1 MEWQEQLNDFMI
13 IGGLAISNPPIVAK
27 GALLMEKQKSGELSR
42 MFSYAGNFHILTI
55 LGCILSGISTILSML
70 PFVCIWLVIR
80 DLIQAFAAGDISLA
94 TESTHYAWMAV
105 AFAVASILIY
115 FIALNCTHLAAF
127 RTATNMRKSAIHH
140 IVTLPLGYFSQNA
153 SGRLRKIIDD
163 NAGLTEG
170 FLAHQLPDLTGA
182 AVMPFAVIVLIFLF
196 DWRLGICCLIPMG
209 ISVIFLKQMMGGDNA
224 QFMSKYMTALETM
237 NKEAVEYIRGIPVVK
252 VFQQTIY
259 SFKNFHAA
267 IEEYEKF
274 ASGYALK
281 CRIPLTGFTVTLN
294 GTFVL
299 LIPVA
304 MFILSGIS
312 GQAAYEN
319 IVLDFLFYSLFTPVC
334 ATMMNRIMFA
344 SEQLMAAKS
353 AVSRVDEI
361 LQEKPLMEPEHPMI
375 PADASIVFSD
385 VSFSYP
391 GATEKALDHISF
403 VVPAGKTVAL
413 VGASGSGKSTAAS
426 LIPRFYDVQSGSVTI
441 GGVDVRNI
449 EKRELMK
456 RVAFVFQ
463 NTRLFKDTL
472 LNNIKAARPDA
483 TREEVLKAADEA
495 QCKDIIDRLP
505 DGLDTLVGTGGTYL
519 SGGENQRIALAR
531 AILKDAPIIV
541 LDEATAFAD
550 AENEHQIQLAFE
562 RLTQNKTVLM
572 IAHRLSTIQDAD
584 LILVF
589 KEGQIAERGTHEEL
603 VALNGI
609 YSSMWKDYQTSIAW
623 KVGKEDEQHD

>member
-1 MEWQEQLNDFMI
+1 
-13 IGGLAISNPPIVAK
+13 
-27 GALLMEKQKSGELSR
+27 MEKQKSGELSR

-353 AVSRVDEI
+353 AVSRIDEI
-361 LQEKPLMEPEHPMI
+361 LQEKPLKEPEHPMI
-375 PADASIVFSD
+375 PTDASIVFSD
-385 VSFSYP
+385 VSFAYP
-391 GATEKALDHISF
+391 GAKEKALDHISF
-403 VVPAGKTVAL
+403 EVPAGKTVAL

-426 LIPRFYDVQSGSVTI
+426 LIPRFYDVQSGSVTV

-463 NTRLFKDTL
+463 NTHLFKDTL

-483 TREEVLKAADEA
+483 TREEVLQAADEA

-505 DGLDTLVGTGGTYL
+505 NGLDTLVGTGGTYL

-531 AILKDAPIIV
+531 AILKDAPIII

-589 KEGQIAERGTHEEL
+589 KDGQIAERGTHKEL
-603 VALNGI
+603 IAANGI
-609 YSSMWKDYQTSIAW
+609 YSSMWKDYRTSIAW

>member
-1 MEWQEQLNDFMI
+1 KPAPVIFLPHVPVSYVSDWIGLPCMEWQKQLNDFMI
-13 IGGLAISNPPIVAK
+13 IGELENANPPIIAK
-27 GALLMEKQKSGELSR
+27 GALLMDKQKNGELSR
-42 MFSYAGNFHILTI
+42 MFSYAGNYHALTI
-55 LGCILSGISTILSML
+55 LGCVLSGISTILSML

-94 TESTHYAWMAV
+94 TESTRYAWIAV
-105 AFAVASILIY
+105 VFAAASILIY

-127 RTATNMRKSAIHH
+127 RTATNMRKTAIHH

-170 FLAHQLPDLTGA
+170 FLAHQLRDLTGA
-182 AVMPFAVIVLIFLF
+182 AVMPVAVIILIFLF

-224 QFMSKYMTALETM
+224 KFMGKYMTALETM

-304 MFILSGIS
+304 MFILSGVS
-312 GQAAYEN
+312 GQADYEN
-319 IVLDFLFYSLFTPVC
+319 VVLDFLFYSLFTPVC

-344 SEQLMAAKS
+344 SEHLMAAKS
-353 AVSRVDEI
+353 AVSRGDQI
-361 LQEKPLMEPEHPMI
+361 LQEQPLKEPEQPLI

-385 VSFSYP
+385 VSFAYP
-391 GATEKALDHISF
+391 GAKEKALDHISF
-403 VVPAGKTVAL
+403 EVPTGKTVAL

-449 EKRELMK
+449 EKQELMK

-541 LDEATAFAD
+541 LDEATAFA
-550 AENEHQIQLAFE
+550 
-562 RLTQNKTVLM
+562 
-572 IAHRLSTIQDAD
+572 
-584 LILVF
+584 
-589 KEGQIAERGTHEEL
+589 
-603 VALNGI
+603 
-609 YSSMWKDYQTSIAW
+609 
-623 KVGKEDEQHD
+623 

>member
-1 MEWQEQLNDFMI
+1 
-13 IGGLAISNPPIVAK
+13 
-27 GALLMEKQKSGELSR
+27 MEKQKNGELSR
-42 MFSYAGNFHILTI
+42 MFGYAGKFHVLTV
-55 LGCILSGISTILSML
+55 LGCVLSGISTILSML

-94 TESTHYAWMAV
+94 TGSAHYAWMAV
-105 AFAVASILIY
+105 VFAAASILIY

-153 SGRLRKIIDD
+153 SGRLRNIIDD

-170 FLAHQLPDLTGA
+170 FLARGGADLTGA
-182 AVMPFAVIVLIFLF
+182 AVMPVAVIILIFLF

-209 ISVIFLKQMMGGDNA
+209 ISVIFLKQMIGGDIA
-224 QFMSKYMTALETM
+224 QFMGKYMTALETM

-274 ASGYALK
+274 ASGYAFK
-281 CRIPLTGFTVTLN
+281 CRFPLTGFTVALN

-304 MFILSGIS
+304 MFILSGVS
-312 GQAAYEN
+312 GQAAYVN
-319 IVLDFLFYSLFTPVC
+319 VVLDFLFYSLFTPVC

-361 LQEKPLMEPEHPMI
+361 LQEKPLKEPEHPLI

-385 VSFSYP
+385 VSFAYP
-391 GATEKALDHISF
+391 GTKEKALDHISF
-403 VVPAGKTVAL
+403 EVPTGKTVAL

-449 EKRELMK
+449 EKQELMK

-463 NTRLFKDTL
+463 NTCLFKDTL

-483 TREEVLKAADEA
+483 TKEEVLKAADEA

-562 RLTQNKTVLM
+562 RLTQNKTVMM

>member
-13 IGGLAISNPPIVAK
+13 IGGLAVSNPPIIAK

-334 ATMMNRIMFA
+334 ATMMTRIMFA

-353 AVSRVDEI
+353 AVSRIDEI
-361 LQEKPLMEPEHPMI
+361 LQEKPLKEPEHPMI
-375 PADASIVFSD
+375 PTDASIVFSD
-385 VSFSYP
+385 VSFAYP
-391 GATEKALDHISF
+391 GAKEKALDHISF
-403 VVPAGKTVAL
+403 EVPAGKTVAL

-426 LIPRFYDVQSGSVTI
+426 LIPRFYDVQSGSVTV

-463 NTRLFKDTL
+463 NTHLFKDTL

-483 TREEVLKAADEA
+483 TREEVLQAADEA

-505 DGLDTLVGTGGTYL
+505 NGLDTLVGTGGTYL

-531 AILKDAPIIV
+531 AILKDAPIII

-589 KEGQIAERGTHEEL
+589 KDGQIAERGTHKEL
-603 VALNGI
+603 IAANGI
-609 YSSMWKDYQTSIAW
+609 YSSMWKDYRTSIAW

>member
-1 MEWQEQLNDFMI
+1 
-13 IGGLAISNPPIVAK
+13 
-27 GALLMEKQKSGELSR
+27 MEKQKSGELSR

-80 DLIQAFAAGDISLA
+80 DLVQAFAAGDISLA

-361 LQEKPLMEPEHPMI
+361 LQEKPLKEPEHPMI
-375 PADASIVFSD
+375 PTDASIVFSD
-385 VSFSYP
+385 VSFTYP
-391 GATEKALDHISF
+391 GAKEKALDHISF
-403 VVPAGKTVAL
+403 EVPAGKTVAL

-449 EKRELMK
+449 EKQELMK

-483 TREEVLKAADEA
+483 TREEVLQAADEA

-505 DGLDTLVGTGGTYL
+505 NGLDTLVGTGGTYL

-531 AILKDAPIIV
+531 AILKDAPIII
-541 LDEATAFAD
+541 LDEATASLD
-550 AENEHQIQLAFE
+550 VDNETEIQNAIS
-562 RLTQNKTVLM
+562 RLVKGKTVLI
-572 IAHRLSTIQDAD
+572 IAHRMRTVEAADKIVVLSDGI
-584 LILVF
+584 V
-589 KEGQIAERGTHEEL
+589 AESGTHEEL
-603 VALNGI
+603 MKKNGL
-609 YSSMWKDYQTSIAW
+609 YHRLVDLQTASANWKLS
-623 KVGKEDEQHD
+623 V

>member
-1 MEWQEQLNDFMI
+1 
-13 IGGLAISNPPIVAK
+13 
-27 GALLMEKQKSGELSR
+27 MEKQKNGELSR
-42 MFSYAGNFHILTI
+42 MFGYAGNYHVLTV

-94 TESTHYAWMAV
+94 TESTRYAWMAV
-105 AFAVASILIY
+105 VFAAASILIY

-127 RTATNMRKSAIHH
+127 RTATNMRKTAIHH

-182 AVMPFAVIVLIFLF
+182 VVMPVAVIVLIFLF

-224 QFMSKYMTALETM
+224 QFMGKYMTALETM

-299 LIPVA
+299 LIPV
-304 MFILSGIS
+304 
-312 GQAAYEN
+312 
-319 IVLDFLFYSLFTPVC
+319 C

-353 AVSRVDEI
+353 AVSRVEEI
-361 LQEKPLMEPEHPMI
+361 LQEQPLKEPEHPMI

-385 VSFSYP
+385 VSFAYP
-391 GATEKALDHISF
+391 GAKGNALNHISF
-403 VVPAGKTVAL
+403 EVPAGKTVAL

-449 EKRELMK
+449 EKQELMK

-483 TREEVLKAADEA
+483 TREEVLKAANEA

-562 RLTQNKTVLM
+562 RLTKNKTVLM

-589 KEGQIAERGTHEEL
+589 KDGQIAERGTHEEL

-623 KVGKEDEQHD
+623 KVGKEGEQHD

>member
-1 MEWQEQLNDFMI
+1 
-13 IGGLAISNPPIVAK
+13 
-27 GALLMEKQKSGELSR
+27 MEKQKNGELSR
-42 MFSYAGNFHILTI
+42 MFGYAGNYHVLTV

-94 TESTHYAWMAV
+94 TESTRYAWMAV
-105 AFAVASILIY
+105 VFAAASILIY

-127 RTATNMRKSAIHH
+127 RTATNMRKTAIHH

-170 FLAHQLPDLTGA
+170 FLAHQLPYLTGA
-182 AVMPFAVIVLIFLF
+182 VVMPVAVIVLIFLF

-224 QFMSKYMTALETM
+224 QFMGKYMTALETM
-237 NKEAVEYIRGIPVVK
+237 IKEAVEYIRGIPVVK

-304 MFILSGIS
+304 MLILSGVS

-319 IVLDFLFYSLFTPVC
+319 VVLDFLFYSLFTPVC

-353 AVSRVDEI
+353 AVSRVEEI
-361 LQEKPLMEPEHPMI
+361 LQEQPLKEPEHPMI

-385 VSFSYP
+385 VSFAYP
-391 GATEKALDHISF
+391 GAKGNALNHISF
-403 VVPAGKTVAL
+403 EVPAGKTVAL

-449 EKRELMK
+449 EKQELMK

-483 TREEVLKAADEA
+483 TREEVLKAANEA

-562 RLTQNKTVLM
+562 RLTKNKTVLM

-589 KEGQIAERGTHEEL
+589 KDGQIAERGTHEEL

-623 KVGKEDEQHD
+623 KVGKEGEQHD

>member
-1 MEWQEQLNDFMI
+1 MD
-13 IGGLAISNPPIVAK
+13 
-27 GALLMEKQKSGELSR
+27 KQRNGELSS
-42 MFSYAGNFHILTI
+42 MFEYAGNYHALTV
-55 LGCILSGISTILSML
+55 LGCVLSGISTILSML
-70 PFVCIWLVIR
+70 PFVCIWLVVR
-80 DLIQAFAAGDISLA
+80 DLLGAFTAGDISLA
-94 TESTHYAWMAV
+94 TESAHYAWMA
-105 AFAVASILIY
+105 AGFSAASIFVY
-115 FIALNCTHLAAF
+115 FIALNCTHLTAF
-127 RTATNMRKSAIHH
+127 RTATNMRKKAIHH

-182 AVMPFAVIVLIFLF
+182 IVMPVTVMILIFLF

-209 ISVIFLKQMMGGDNA
+209 ISVLFLKRMMGGDNA
-224 QFMSKYMTALETM
+224 QFMCKYMTALETM

-252 VFQQTIY
+252 VFQQTVY

-267 IEEYEKF
+267 IEGYEKF

-294 GTFVL
+294 SIYVL
-299 LIPVA
+299 LIPAA
-304 MFILSGIS
+304 MFILSGVS
-312 GQAAYEN
+312 GRMTYEN
-319 IVLDFLFYSLFTPVC
+319 VVLDFLFYSLFTPVC

-361 LQEKPLMEPEHPMI
+361 LQEKPLKEPEHPML
-375 PADASIVFSD
+375 PVDASIVFSD

-391 GATEKALDHISF
+391 GAKEKALDHISF
-403 VVPAGKTVAL
+403 EVPAGKTVAL

-426 LIPRFYDVQSGSVTI
+426 LIPRFYDVQSGSAAI
-441 GGVDVRNI
+441 GGVDVRDI
-449 EKRELMK
+449 EKQELMK

-463 NTRLFKDTL
+463 NTCLFKDTL

-483 TREEVLKAADEA
+483 GSEEVLRAVDDA
-495 QCKDIIDRLP
+495 QCRDIIDRLP
-505 DGLDTLVGTGGTYL
+505 NGLDTLVGTGGTYL

-562 RLTQNKTVLM
+562 RLTKNKTVLM

-589 KEGQIAERGTHEEL
+589 KDGQIAERGNHEEL
-603 VALNGI
+603 LASDGI
-609 YSSMWKDYQTSIAW
+609 YSSMWQAYQKQIAW
-623 KVGKEDEQHD
+623 KIRKEDVQHD